1 MLSSAREVTDM
12 DFFERWFGLAPD
24 DGSGVTEALWIGAIV
39 VAVLV
44 VAYRRRVRAW
54 LASRSF
60 GRG

>member
-1 MLSSAREVTDM
+1 M

-39 VAVLV
+39 VTVLV

-54 LASRSF
+54 LASRSS